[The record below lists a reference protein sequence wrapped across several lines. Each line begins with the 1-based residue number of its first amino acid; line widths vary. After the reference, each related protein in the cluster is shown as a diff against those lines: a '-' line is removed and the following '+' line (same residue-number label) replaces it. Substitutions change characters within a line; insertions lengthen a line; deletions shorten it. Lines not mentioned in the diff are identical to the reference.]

1 MKLWTW
7 ADTAFIGVMLVLIFG
22 GGFALADHWKAADA
36 KHRTLLYKT
45 WQKCEQSP
53 LTEQEFWVLKRAGMI
68 GPVHNKHKGAE
79 KDCAAVE
86 RH

>member
-7 ADTAFIGVMLVLIFG
+7 TDTAFVVIVLTLLFG
-22 GGFALADHWKAADA
+22 GLALNDYWKVEDQR
-36 KHRTLLYKT
+36 HRTQLYQA

-53 LTEQEFWVLKRAGMI
+53 LTEQEFWVLKRAGLI
-68 GPVHNKHKGAE
+68 EPVHNKHKGAE
-79 KDCAAVE
+79 KDCAAAE

>member
-1 MKLWTW
+1 MKLWTME
-7 ADTAFIGVMLVLIFG
+7 DTAFVVVMLVLLF
-22 GGFALADHWKAADA
+22 GGFALVDHSKEVDA
-36 KHRTLLYKT
+36 KHRTLLYQT

-53 LTEQEFWVLKRAGMI
+53 LTEQEFWMLKRAGMI
-68 GPVHNKHKGAE
+68 GPIHNKHKGTE